1 MPMEHNFSLK
11 DAALMSV
18 PRKKQKSRDR
28 AYYFWLILCCFFVIA
43 ALMQSSIF
51 CNTDARWLLHTT
63 AKFINGGKYY
73 HDFFETNPPMILY
86 LNIPPVLLVKFLHLP
101 LGFIFRAYVFLL
113 AVFSLAICS
122 VLLKKIYHDRPKW
135 MLRIFICALA
145 YVFVIVP
152 AHTFGE
158 REHLALLLTAPYF
171 FLAVLRGGNYKVSIK
186 LAVLIG
192 ILAGCGFAIK
202 PYFVIPFGLVELYLM
217 FSDKKLLAW
226 LRLETLIIIGILVLY
241 LAAIFIFTP
250 EYITQV
256 IPLAWQFYF
265 SSVGKPYIYI
275 FSSIWM
281 IFFLLSSGCFVLFYE
296 LVEQQKFIIIMFLA
310 SVGFICAYVLQHTM
324 WFYHTLPS
332 YAFSLLLLVQLLQEI
347 IFKPRG
353 IIIRYK
359 RIKIFFLVLVLVV
372 FGVFV
377 PITVF
382 CTIFFS
388 DTSPKV
394 EQVIGFIKHNTPNHK
409 VYFFTTGLDLTHR
422 IIDKAGAQSVSRFP
436 SQLLLPGLFK
446 QLNSAKTAEQKIK
459 INHYKQQIIDAVIED
474 LSLYKPDL
482 IIITDAKYD
491 SSLASYNFAYIKF
504 FSQDPRFRKIFK
516 LYSKVYKMGSLTF
529 YHRRK

>member
-1 MPMEHNFSLK
+1 MKVAGS
-11 DAALMSV
+11 
-18 PRKKQKSRDR
+18 DR
-28 AYYFWLILCCFFVIA
+28 AAYYFWLILCCFFVIA
-43 ALMQSSIF
+43 VLMQSSIF
-51 CNTDARWLLHTT
+51 CNTDARWLLHAT

-186 LAVLIG
+186 LAVLVG

-202 PYFVIPFGLVELYLM
+202 PYFVIPFGLIELYLI
-217 FSDKKLLAW
+217 FSNKKLFAW
-226 LRLETLIIIGILVLY
+226 LRLETLIIIGILILY
-241 LAAIFIFTP
+241 LAVIFIFTP

-256 IPLAWQFYF
+256 VPLAWQFYF
-265 SSVGKPYIYI
+265 SSVGKPYIYV
-275 FSSIWM
+275 FGSIWM
-281 IFFLLSSGCFVLFYE
+281 MFFLLSSGCFVLFYE
-296 LVEQQKFIIIMFLA
+296 LVEQRKFVIILFLA
-310 SVGFICAYVLQHTM
+310 SAGFIGAYVLQHTM
-324 WFYHTLPS
+324 WFYHALPS

-347 IFKPRG
+347 IFKPAAV
-353 IIIRYK
+353 IISYK
-359 RIKIFFLVLVLVV
+359 RIKIFFLVLMMVI
-372 FGVFV
+372 FGLFV
-377 PITVF
+377 PFEVF
-382 CTIFFS
+382 YTIFS
-388 DTSPKV
+388 SNTSPKV
-394 EQVIGFIKHNTPNHK
+394 ERVIGFIQHNTPNHK
-409 VYFFTTGLDLTHR
+409 VYFFTTSLDLTYR
-422 IIDKAGAQSVSRFP
+422 IIDKAGLQSVSRFP
-436 SQLLLPGLFK
+436 SQLLLPGMLK
-446 QLNSAKTAEQKIK
+446 RLSLAKTTEQKNT
-459 INHYKQQIIDAVIED
+459 INRYKQQIIDAVIED
-474 LSLYKPDL
+474 LSLSKPDL
-482 IIITDAKYD
+482 IIIADAKYN
-491 SSLASYNFAYIKF
+491 SLLSPYNFSYIKF

-529 YHRRK
+529 YRRRK